1 MTVERSDPCASCAR
15 RSRRTFLTQVSGAV
29 TAAALCE
36 DWARALGT
44 SGVLHAAGK
53 ASGPSTM
60 SYPLP
65 EKDGVTIDNKEQVIV
80 VRWQQKVFAF
90 PLSCPHENT
99 ALKWRQGDLRFQ
111 CPKHES
117 KYKPDGTFMS
127 GRATRNMDRFAVSR
141 NGNTIVVDLEKWFE
155 SDKQPGEWAT
165 AAIVL

>member
-1 MTVERSDPCASCAR
+1 MSANSNPCHTCVGG
-15 RSRRTFLTQVSGAV
+15 SRRTFLTRVSGAIAV
-29 TAAALCE
+29 AALCD
-36 DWARALGT
+36 DWARTLGT
-44 SGVLHAAGK
+44 SAVLEASGAP
-53 ASGPSTM
+53 SGPSTM

-65 EKDGVTIDNKEQVIV
+65 AKDGVTIDGKEQVIL

-127 GRATRNMDRFAVSR
+127 GRATRNMDRFAVTR
-141 NGNTIVVDLEKWFE
+141 DGNAVVVDLEKWYE
-155 SDKQPGEWAT
+155 SDKQPTEWA
-165 AAIVL
+165 AASIQV